1 MSDVLVAVAEGETTF
16 DTDQL
21 TAAVLRQWPTAEV
34 ADVDGP
40 ELAHLAQFM
49 TRQITIEDNGQ
60 RAIIEFNTGDRG
72 IGIEGDAQPT
82 AEFLAILTASMPIPD
97 GVIAVMNWSDDV
109 VMLRQAM
116 TIDDLYALRG

>member
-21 TAAVLRQWPTAEV
+21 TAAVLRRWPTAEV

-72 IGIEGDAQPT
+72 IGIEGDARPT
-82 AEFLAILTASMPIPD
+82 AEFLELLTASRPIPE
-97 GVIAVMNWSDDV
+97 V
-109 VMLRQAM
+109 
-116 TIDDLYALRG
+116 